1 MSDLLNS
8 LKNLAT
14 PALLDQVAGHL
25 GENPSNVQKA
35 LTGLVPT
42 VLSGLV
48 GKSGDNNAMN
58 GIFDLL
64 KGAGGNNV
72 LDGLS
77 GLVSSGSLAHD
88 NPANPASGLL
98 SSLFGNKLGGIVNLV
113 SGFSGVKNASA
124 SSLLGLAGSLVTGF
138 LGNKIAGGLSLSSL
152 TGLLNSEKS
161 SILSAVPGGLGSLL
175 NLSLPNVSAPKV
187 NTGSSKWIWIL
198 LAALLAALLFWW
210 KGCNKPEVPAVDV
223 PNVDTV
229 AKKVEN
235 AVDNTTAAV
244 TGWFR
249 KLSSGFELR
258 GDSTGIER
266 GLVEFI
272 ESGAPVD
279 KTTWFN
285 FDRLTFKTGSAEL
298 DMDKSTDQLNNIAE
312 ILKAFPQTGLKIGGY
327 TDNTGDE
334 AANMTLS
341 KARAE
346 TVMNALT
353 GLGIEKGRIEAEG
366 YGSQHPVADNA
377 TEEGRAKNR
386 RIAVR
391 VTKK

>member
-14 PALLDQVAGHL
+14 PALLDQVAGKL

-48 GKSGDNNAMN
+48 SKSGDNNAMN

-98 SSLFGNKLGGIVNLV
+98 SSLFGNKLDGIVNLV

-138 LGNKIAGGLSLSSL
+138 LGNKIASGLSLSSL

-161 SILSAVPGGLGSLL
+161 SILSAVPGGLGPLL

-312 ILKAFPQTGLKIGGY
+312 ILKAFPLAGLKIGGY

-353 GLGIEKGRIEAEG
+353 GLGIEKGRLEAEG

>member
-14 PALLDQVAGHL
+14 PALLDQVAGKL

-48 GKSGDNNAMN
+48 SKSGDNNAMN

-98 SSLFGNKLGGIVNLV
+98 SSLFGNKLDGIVNLV

-138 LGNKIAGGLSLSSL
+138 LGNKIASGLSLSSL

-198 LAALLAALLFWW
+198 LAAMLAALLFWW

-312 ILKAFPQTGLKIGGY
+312 ILKAFPLAGLKIGGY

-346 TVMNALT
+346 TVMSALT
-353 GLGIEKGRIEAEG
+353 GLGIEKGRLEAEG

>member
-14 PALLDQVAGHL
+14 PALLDQVAGKL

-48 GKSGDNNAMN
+48 SKSGDNNAMN

-98 SSLFGNKLGGIVNLV
+98 SSLFGNKLDGIVNLV

-138 LGNKIAGGLSLSSL
+138 LGNKIASGLSLSSL

-198 LAALLAALLFWW
+198 LAAMLAALLFWW

-312 ILKAFPQTGLKIGGY
+312 ILKAFPLAGLKIGGY

-353 GLGIEKGRIEAEG
+353 GLGIEKGRLEAEG

>member
-14 PALLDQVAGHL
+14 PALLDQVAGKL

-48 GKSGDNNAMN
+48 SKSGDNNAMN

-98 SSLFGNKLGGIVNLV
+98 SSLFGNKLDGIVNLV

-138 LGNKIAGGLSLSSL
+138 LGNKIASGLSLSSL
-152 TGLLNSEKS
+152 TGLLNTEKS
-161 SILSAVPGGLGSLL
+161 GILSAVPGGLGPLL

-198 LAALLAALLFWW
+198 LAALLAALLFW

-312 ILKAFPQTGLKIGGY
+312 ILKAFPLAGLKIGGY

-353 GLGIEKGRIEAEG
+353 GLGIEKGRLEAEG

>member
-14 PALLDQVAGHL
+14 PALLDQVAGKL

-48 GKSGDNNAMN
+48 SKSGDNNAMN

-98 SSLFGNKLGGIVNLV
+98 SSLFGNKLDGIVNLV

-138 LGNKIAGGLSLSSL
+138 LGNKIASGLSLSSL
-152 TGLLNSEKS
+152 TGLLNTEKS
-161 SILSAVPGGLGSLL
+161 GILSAVPGGLGPLL

-312 ILKAFPQTGLKIGGY
+312 ILKAFPLAGLKIGGY

-346 TVMNALT
+346 TGMNALT
-353 GLGIEKGRIEAEG
+353 GLGIEKGRLEAEG

>member
-14 PALLDQVAGHL
+14 PALLDQVAGKL

-48 GKSGDNNAMN
+48 SKSGDNNAMN

-98 SSLFGNKLGGIVNLV
+98 SSLFGNKLDGIVNLV

-138 LGNKIAGGLSLSSL
+138 LGNKIASGLSLSSL
-152 TGLLNSEKS
+152 TGLLNTEKS
-161 SILSAVPGGLGSLL
+161 GILSAVPGGLGPLL

-312 ILKAFPQTGLKIGGY
+312 ILKAFPLAGLKIGGY

-353 GLGIEKGRIEAEG
+353 GLGIEKGRLEAEG